1 MARQQEARVSV
12 AVWWSDYT
20 VQLAVTGVVAA
31 VLLVTLIGVSLYAW
45 RQGRRGDNYELPA
58 EVEAP
63 GVLHLPLIDDRDT
76 DSFDSSI
83 AEEQD

>member
-1 MARQQEARVSV
+1 MAQQQEARVSV
-12 AVWWSDYT
+12 TVWWSDYS
-20 VQLAVTGVVAA
+20 VQLAATGVVAA
-31 VLLVTLIGVSLYAW
+31 VLLLGLIGVSLYGW
-45 RQGRRGDNYELPA
+45 RQGRKGDSYEHPT
-58 EVEAP
+58 EVEAQ